1 MKFTDRNGQSVS
13 FELYNHSYIN
23 VSQAKMI
30 LTKMNIT
37 VDNSAWFIENIVKHE
52 HNRRY
57 KLILEIDFSKGVP
70 VSFSPTRPIIFF
82 LHADWLER

>member
-1 MKFTDRNGQSVS
+1 MGLKSGKFTDRNGQSVS
-13 FELYNHSYIN
+13 FELYNHPYIN

-57 KLILEIDFSKGVP
+57 KLILEIDFSKG
-70 VSFSPTRPIIFF
+70 FAPTRLIISIFHR
-82 LHADWLER
+82 LIG